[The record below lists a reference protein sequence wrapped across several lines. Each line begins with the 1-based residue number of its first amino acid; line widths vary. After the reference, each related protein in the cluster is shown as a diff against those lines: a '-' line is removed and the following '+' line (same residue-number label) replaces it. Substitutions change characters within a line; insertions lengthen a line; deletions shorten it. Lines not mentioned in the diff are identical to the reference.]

1 MSDQTTIK
9 HSIVKPV
16 VKSATPKGQLIS
28 KVIFGAY
35 KSTKNQRMLRISAL
49 TGSNRKLKAL

>member
-28 KVIFGAY
+28 KGIFQVY
-35 KSTKNQRMLRISAL
+35 QKTNECLLRISAL
-49 TGSNRKLKAL
+49 ASEMGQIKK